1 MKRFQLTALAA
12 ASFAVA
18 TPAMA
23 QSNVTLYGVIDAG
36 IGYVNNVAS
45 GLGATAK
52 GASNFQ
58 AVSGIGQGNRW
69 GLKGSEDLGGGLKAV
84 FVLENGFSL
93 TNGTSLQN
101 GRMFGRQAYVGL
113 QSTQAGTVTIGRQY
127 DSVVDFV
134 SPITSAKQWAS
145 QYGAHIGDIDNLYN
159 SFRVNN
165 SIKYTSANYNGF
177 SFGGL
182 YGFSNEANNG
192 NGTGASHNSA
202 FSLGASYANG
212 PLLAALGY
220 MHLSAPGNQTTA
232 TVNATGAVTNDY
244 SSATDIFYTSAVDK
258 HDIAAAGVSYQIQA
272 ATVGFV
278 YSYAKVRYTNQ
289 SSIRLNTFE
298 LNGKYQFTPNVLG
311 GLAFIYSDG
320 SVGGATQLANITKGT
335 KPRWFQ
341 VNVGGV
347 YSFSKRTE
355 SYLTGVYQR
364 ATGDAIVAAIDN
376 VGGPT
381 GNGAQSQIA
390 VVAGLRHKF

>member
-18 TPAMA
+18 APAMA
-23 QSNVTLYGVIDAG
+23 QSSTTNVTLYGVIDAG
-36 IGYVNNVAS
+36 VAYVNNVAS
-45 GLGATAK
+45 GLNAK
-52 GASNFQ
+52 GAHNFQ

-84 FVLENGFSL
+84 FVLENGFNL
-93 TNGTSLQN
+93 MNGTMLQN
-101 GRMFGRQAYVGL
+101 SRMFGRQAYVGL
-113 QSTQAGTVTIGRQY
+113 QSAQAGTVTIGRQY

-134 SPITSAKQWAS
+134 SPLTSAKQWAT

-165 SIKYTSANYNGF
+165 SVKYTSANYSGF
-177 SFGGL
+177 SFGAL
-182 YGFSNEANNG
+182 YGFSNEPNTG
-192 NGTGASHNSA
+192 NGTGFSHNNA

-212 PLLAALGY
+212 PLTAALGY
-220 MHLSAPGNQTTA
+220 MHLSSPGTA
-232 TVNATGAVTNDY
+232 NGSGAVSNDY

-272 ATVGFV
+272 ATIGFV
-278 YSYAKVRYTNQ
+278 YSYAKVKYVNQ
-289 SSIRLNTFE
+289 SSIRVNTFE
-298 LNGKYQFTPNVLG
+298 LNGKYQIAPNLVG

-320 SVGGATQLANITKGT
+320 SVGGATALSGISKGT

-341 VNVGGV
+341 VNAGTT
-347 YSFSKRTE
+347 YAFSKRTE
-355 SYLTGVYQR
+355 TYLNGVYQR
-364 ATGDAIVAAIDN
+364 ATGDAVVAAIDN

-381 GNGAQSQIA
+381 GTGAQSQIA
-390 VVAGLRHKF
+390 VIAGVRHKF

>member
-18 TPAMA
+18 APAMA

-36 IGYVNNVAS
+36 IGYVNNVATA
-45 GLGATAK
+45 LNAK
-52 GASNFQ
+52 GAHNFQ

-69 GLKGSEDLGGGLKAV
+69 GLKGSEDLGGGLKAI

-93 TNGTSLQN
+93 TNGTMSQN
-101 GRMFGRQAYVGL
+101 SRMFGRQAYVGL

-134 SPITSAKQWAS
+134 SPITSAKQWAT
-145 QYGAHIGDIDNLYN
+145 QYGAHVGDIDNLYN

-165 SIKYTSANYNGF
+165 SIKYTSANYSGF
-177 SFGGL
+177 SFGAL
-182 YGFSNEANNG
+182 YGFSNEANTG
-192 NGTGASHNSA
+192 NGTGFSHNNA

-212 PLLAALGY
+212 PLTAALGY
-220 MHLSAPGNQTTA
+220 MHLASPGTA
-232 TVNATGAVTNDY
+232 NGSGAVTNDY

-272 ATVGFV
+272 ATLGFV

-289 SSIRLNTFE
+289 SSIRVNTFE
-298 LNGKYQFTPNVLG
+298 LNGKYQVTPNLLG

-320 SVGGATQLANITKGT
+320 SVGGATALSGISKGT

-341 VNVGGV
+341 VNAGGV

-355 SYLTGVYQR
+355 TYLTGVYQR

-381 GNGAQSQIA
+381 GTGAQSQIA
-390 VVAGLRHKF
+390 VVAGVRHKF

>member
-1 MKRFQLTALAA
+1 MKRFQLTALAL

-18 TPAMA
+18 APAMA

-45 GLGATAK
+45 GVGANVK
-52 GASNFQ
+52 GAHNIQ

-93 TNGTSLQN
+93 TNGTMSQN
-101 GRMFGRQAYVGL
+101 SRMFGRQAYVGL
-113 QSTQAGTVTIGRQY
+113 ASTQAGTVTIGRQY
-127 DSVVDFV
+127 DSVVDYV
-134 SPITSAKQWAS
+134 SPLTSAKQWAT
-145 QYGAHIGDIDNLYN
+145 QYGAHVGDIDNLYN

-165 SIKYTSANYNGF
+165 SVKYTSVNYNGF
-177 SFGGL
+177 SFGAL
-182 YGFSNEANNG
+182 YGFSNQPNTG
-192 NGTGASHNSA
+192 NGTGFANNNA
-202 FSLGASYANG
+202 WSLGASYANG
-212 PLLAALGY
+212 PLMAAAGY
-220 MHLSAPGNQTTA
+220 MHLAGPGTA
-232 TVNATGAVTNDY
+232 NGNGAVTNDY

-278 YSYAKVRYTNQ
+278 YSYAKVNYVNQ
-289 SSIRLNTFE
+289 SSIRVNTFE
-298 LNGKYQFTPNVLG
+298 LNGKYQITPNLLG
-311 GLAFIYSDG
+311 GLAFVYSDG
-320 SVGGATQLANITKGT
+320 SVSGATALTGITKGT

-341 VNVGGV
+341 VNAGGV

-355 SYLTGVYQR
+355 TYIAAVYQR

-381 GNGAQSQIA
+381 GTGAQSQIA
-390 VVAGLRHKF
+390 VTAGLRHKF